1 MDTSLNQSEELI
13 KQKASDSGIKLISVI
28 ILLALVSVGL
38 YNPLKSIIF
47 PDNQYIN
54 TYQSSESFVNYIE
67 NMTWDLLE
75 KNSSKD
81 EFDFYQKNQY
91 KDVTYYLQV
100 KDELATPVTN
110 TNLLPNQILS
120 KSKQSSSFYIHIKLD
135 ENLQAISKES
145 SMDEAWEDNIVI
157 TFERLLASRE
167 DIKGKE
173 IELLLMIPKDVYL
186 KNGALEDN
194 IKNFYLERY
203 MILILA
209 IGSIIMFLI
218 LVWAGFT
225 NTLRQQNNS
234 FIKAMNKIPIEV
246 KCLIYILFGVCFALT
261 MELLFN
267 DNLSRYYSPK
277 LKFETIISDAN
288 IFFYL
293 IGIPATIF
301 LYTALYILV
310 SDIKNVFNSGIYESC
325 IKKSLIGKFFLK
337 LFKKL
342 NSTFSKLMS
351 FDISNTKNRKLMLVL
366 GINLIIA
373 WIIVFFTSFV
383 FLYIVFG
390 MGGSYSLFGSV
401 ILGMCIAI
409 IYSLFIFSYL
419 KDRMCELEQLYMV
432 TDEISLGNFNQHM
445 ELNLGIFNPILE
457 KLNSISE
464 GFKIAVDEEI
474 KSQNLKTEL
483 ISNVSHDLK
492 TPLTSIISYIDLL
505 KKENDMS
512 ETQKEYIEILEQ
524 KSQRLTLLIEDLFE
538 ASKAASGNIS
548 FNKSSLDL
556 VSLLRQTIAE
566 NENEISASGLLFKIQ
581 LPDSEQK
588 IICNLD
594 GKRTYRIFDNLISN
608 ILKYSLPSSRV
619 YIDVSLNMNKVLI
632 VFKNISAYE
641 MNFNPN
647 DIAERFVRGDKSR
660 NTDGS
665 GLGLSIA
672 KSFTELQGGE
682 FNIYI
687 DGDLFKVAISFE
699 VISEYEQEG

>member
-1 MDTSLNQSEELI
+1 MNQSEELI

-28 ILLALVSVGL
+28 ILLALISVGL

-135 ENLQAISKES
+135 ENLQAISKDS
-145 SMDEAWEDNIVI
+145 SMDETWEDNIVT

-173 IELLLMIPKDVYL
+173 LELLLMIPKDVYL

-234 FIKAMNKIPIEV
+234 FIKAMNKIPMEV
-246 KCLIYILFGVCFALT
+246 KCLIYILFGVGFALT

-301 LYTALYILV
+301 LYTALYVLV
-310 SDIKNVFNSGIYESC
+310 SDIKNVFNFGIYESC

-366 GINLIIA
+366 GINLIIV

-619 YIDVSLNMNKVLI
+619 YIDMSLDMNKVLI
-632 VFKNISAYE
+632 VLKNISAYE

-699 VISEYEQEG
+699 VINEYEQEGY

>member
-135 ENLQAISKES
+135 ENLQAISKDS
-145 SMDEAWEDNIVI
+145 SMDETWEDNIVI
-157 TFERLLASRE
+157 TLERLLASRE

-173 IELLLMIPKDVYL
+173 LELLLMIPKDVYL

-234 FIKAMNKIPIEV
+234 FIKAMNKIPMEV
-246 KCLIYILFGVCFALT
+246 KCLIYILFGVGFALT

-293 IGIPATIF
+293 IGIPVTIF
-301 LYTALYILV
+301 LYTALYVLV

-366 GINLIIA
+366 GINLIIV
-373 WIIVFFTSFV
+373 WIIVFFTSFI

-409 IYSLFIFSYL
+409 IYSLFILSYL
-419 KDRMCELEQLYMV
+419 KDRMCELEQLYIV

-556 VSLLRQTIAE
+556 V
-566 NENEISASGLLFKIQ
+566 
-581 LPDSEQK
+581 
-588 IICNLD
+588 
-594 GKRTYRIFDNLISN
+594 
-608 ILKYSLPSSRV
+608 
-619 YIDVSLNMNKVLI
+619 
-632 VFKNISAYE
+632 
-641 MNFNPN
+641 
-647 DIAERFVRGDKSR
+647 
-660 NTDGS
+660 
-665 GLGLSIA
+665 
-672 KSFTELQGGE
+672 
-682 FNIYI
+682 
-687 DGDLFKVAISFE
+687 
-699 VISEYEQEG
+699 

>member
-1 MDTSLNQSEELI
+1 MNQSEELI

-100 KDELATPVTN
+100 KDELATPFTN

-366 GINLIIA
+366 GINLIIV

-419 KDRMCELEQLYMV
+419 KDRMCELEQLYLV

-445 ELNLGIFNPILE
+445 ELNLGIYNPILE

-619 YIDVSLNMNKVLI
+619 YIDMSLDMNKVLI
-632 VFKNISAYE
+632 VLKNISAYE

>member
-100 KDELATPVTN
+100 KDELATPFTN

-173 IELLLMIPKDVYL
+173 LELLLMIPKDVYL

-619 YIDVSLNMNKVLI
+619 YIDMSLDMNKVLI
-632 VFKNISAYE
+632 VLKNISAYE

-672 KSFTELQGGE
+672 KSFTELQGGD

>member
-28 ILLALVSVGL
+28 ILLALISVGL

-173 IELLLMIPKDVYL
+173 LELLLMIPKDVYL

-293 IGIPATIF
+293 IGIPVTIF
-301 LYTALYILV
+301 LYTALYVLV

-366 GINLIIA
+366 GINLIIV

-619 YIDVSLNMNKVLI
+619 YIDMSLDMNKVLI
-632 VFKNISAYE
+632 VLKNISAYE

-672 KSFTELQGGE
+672 KSFTELQGGD

>member
-366 GINLIIA
+366 GINLIIV

>member
-1 MDTSLNQSEELI
+1 MNQSEELI

-28 ILLALVSVGL
+28 ILLALISVGL

-120 KSKQSSSFYIHIKLD
+120 NSKQSSSFYIHIKLD

-173 IELLLMIPKDVYL
+173 IELLLMTHKDVYL

-246 KCLIYILFGVCFALT
+246 KCLIYILFGVGFALT

-301 LYTALYILV
+301 LYTALYVLV

-366 GINLIIA
+366 GINLIIV

-672 KSFTELQGGE
+672 KSFTELQGGD

>member
-28 ILLALVSVGL
+28 ILLALISVGL

-135 ENLQAISKES
+135 ENLQAISKDS
-145 SMDEAWEDNIVI
+145 SMDETWEDNIVT

-173 IELLLMIPKDVYL
+173 LELLLMIPKDVYL

-234 FIKAMNKIPIEV
+234 FIKAMNKIPMEV
-246 KCLIYILFGVCFALT
+246 KCLIYILFGVGFALT

-301 LYTALYILV
+301 LYTALYVLV
-310 SDIKNVFNSGIYESC
+310 SDIKNVFNFGIYESC

-366 GINLIIA
+366 GINLIIV

-619 YIDVSLNMNKVLI
+619 YIDMSLDMNKVLI
-632 VFKNISAYE
+632 VLKNISAYE

-699 VISEYEQEG
+699 VINEYEQEG

>member
-1 MDTSLNQSEELI
+1 MNQSEELI

-135 ENLQAISKES
+135 ENLQAISKDS
-145 SMDEAWEDNIVI
+145 SMDETWEDNIVI
-157 TFERLLASRE
+157 TLERLLASRE

-173 IELLLMIPKDVYL
+173 LELLLMIPKDVYL

-234 FIKAMNKIPIEV
+234 FIKAMNKIPMEV
-246 KCLIYILFGVCFALT
+246 KCLIYILFGVGFALT

-293 IGIPATIF
+293 IGIPVTIF
-301 LYTALYILV
+301 LYTALYVLV

-366 GINLIIA
+366 GINLIIV
-373 WIIVFFTSFV
+373 WIIVFFTSFI

-409 IYSLFIFSYL
+409 IYSLFILSYL
-419 KDRMCELEQLYMV
+419 KDRMCELEQLYIV

-556 VSLLRQTIAE
+556 V
-566 NENEISASGLLFKIQ
+566 
-581 LPDSEQK
+581 
-588 IICNLD
+588 
-594 GKRTYRIFDNLISN
+594 
-608 ILKYSLPSSRV
+608 
-619 YIDVSLNMNKVLI
+619 
-632 VFKNISAYE
+632 
-641 MNFNPN
+641 
-647 DIAERFVRGDKSR
+647 
-660 NTDGS
+660 
-665 GLGLSIA
+665 
-672 KSFTELQGGE
+672 
-682 FNIYI
+682 
-687 DGDLFKVAISFE
+687 
-699 VISEYEQEG
+699 

>member
-1 MDTSLNQSEELI
+1 MNQSEELI

-28 ILLALVSVGL
+28 ILLALISVGL

-135 ENLQAISKES
+135 ENLQAISKDS
-145 SMDEAWEDNIVI
+145 SMDETWEDNIVI

-173 IELLLMIPKDVYL
+173 LELLLMIPKDVYL

-234 FIKAMNKIPIEV
+234 FIKAMNKIPMEV
-246 KCLIYILFGVCFALT
+246 KCLIYILFGVGFALT

-301 LYTALYILV
+301 LYTALYVLV

-366 GINLIIA
+366 GINLIIV

-419 KDRMCELEQLYMV
+419 KDRMCELEQLYIV

>member
-1 MDTSLNQSEELI
+1 
-13 KQKASDSGIKLISVI
+13 
-28 ILLALVSVGL
+28 
-38 YNPLKSIIF
+38 
-47 PDNQYIN
+47 
-54 TYQSSESFVNYIE
+54 
-67 NMTWDLLE
+67 
-75 KNSSKD
+75 
-81 EFDFYQKNQY
+81 
-91 KDVTYYLQV
+91 
-100 KDELATPVTN
+100 
-110 TNLLPNQILS
+110 
-120 KSKQSSSFYIHIKLD
+120 
-135 ENLQAISKES
+135 
-145 SMDEAWEDNIVI
+145 
-157 TFERLLASRE
+157 
-167 DIKGKE
+167 
-173 IELLLMIPKDVYL
+173 MIPKDVYL

-234 FIKAMNKIPIEV
+234 FIKAMNKIPMEV
-246 KCLIYILFGVCFALT
+246 KCLIYILFGVGFALT

-301 LYTALYILV
+301 LYTALYVLV
-310 SDIKNVFNSGIYESC
+310 SDIKNVFNFGIYESC
-325 IKKSLIGKFFLK
+325 IKKSLIGRFFLK

-342 NSTFSKLMS
+342 NSIFSKLMS

-366 GINLIIA
+366 GINLIIV

-432 TDEISLGNFNQHM
+432 TDEIYLGNFNQHM

>member
-75 KNSSKD
+75 KNFSKD

-91 KDVTYYLQV
+91 KDITYYLQV

-234 FIKAMNKIPIEV
+234 FIKAMNKIPMEV

-293 IGIPATIF
+293 IGIPVTIF
-301 LYTALYILV
+301 LYTALYVLV

-366 GINLIIA
+366 GINLIIV

-619 YIDVSLNMNKVLI
+619 YIDMSLDMNKVLI
-632 VFKNISAYE
+632 VLKNISAYE

-699 VISEYEQEG
+699 VINEYEQEG

>member
-209 IGSIIMFLI
+209 IGSIIMFII

-301 LYTALYILV
+301 LYTALYVLV

-366 GINLIIA
+366 GINLIIV

-524 KSQRLTLLIEDLFE
+524 KSQRLTVLIEDLFE

-619 YIDVSLNMNKVLI
+619 YIDLSLNMNKVLI

-699 VISEYEQEG
+699 VINEYEQEG

>member
-1 MDTSLNQSEELI
+1 MNQSEELI

-135 ENLQAISKES
+135 ENLQAISKGS
-145 SMDEAWEDNIVI
+145 SMDETWEDNIVT

-173 IELLLMIPKDVYL
+173 LELLLMIPKDVYL

-301 LYTALYILV
+301 LYTALYVLV

-366 GINLIIA
+366 GINLIIV

>member
-1 MDTSLNQSEELI
+1 MNQSEELI

-100 KDELATPVTN
+100 KDELATPFTN

-120 KSKQSSSFYIHIKLD
+120 KSKQASSFYIHIKLD

-234 FIKAMNKIPIEV
+234 FIKAMNKIPMEV

-342 NSTFSKLMS
+342 NSTFSKLIS

>member
-1 MDTSLNQSEELI
+1 MNQSEELI

-38 YNPLKSIIF
+38 YSPLKSIIF

-100 KDELATPVTN
+100 KDELATPFTN

-342 NSTFSKLMS
+342 NSTFSKLIS

-366 GINLIIA
+366 GINLIIV

-619 YIDVSLNMNKVLI
+619 YIDMSLDMNKVLI
-632 VFKNISAYE
+632 VLKNISAYE

>member
-28 ILLALVSVGL
+28 ILLALISVGL

-120 KSKQSSSFYIHIKLD
+120 NSKQSSSFYIHIKLD

-173 IELLLMIPKDVYL
+173 IELLLMTHKDVYL

-246 KCLIYILFGVCFALT
+246 KCLIYILFGVGFALT

-301 LYTALYILV
+301 LYTALYVLV

-366 GINLIIA
+366 GINLIIV

-672 KSFTELQGGE
+672 KSFTELQGGD

>member
-1 MDTSLNQSEELI
+1 MNQSEELI

-28 ILLALVSVGL
+28 ILLALISVGL

-100 KDELATPVTN
+100 KDELATPFTN

-234 FIKAMNKIPIEV
+234 FIKAMNKIPMEV
-246 KCLIYILFGVCFALT
+246 KCLIYILFGVGFALT

-293 IGIPATIF
+293 IGIPVTIF
-301 LYTALYILV
+301 LYTALYVLV

-366 GINLIIA
+366 GINLIIV

-419 KDRMCELEQLYMV
+419 KDRMCELEQLYIV

-619 YIDVSLNMNKVLI
+619 YIDMSLDMNKVLI
-632 VFKNISAYE
+632 VLKNISAYE

>member
-173 IELLLMIPKDVYL
+173 LELLLMIPKDVYL

-234 FIKAMNKIPIEV
+234 FIKAMNKIPMEV
-246 KCLIYILFGVCFALT
+246 KCLIYILFGVGFALT

-293 IGIPATIF
+293 IGIPVTIF
-301 LYTALYILV
+301 LYTALYVLV

-366 GINLIIA
+366 GINLIIV
-373 WIIVFFTSFV
+373 WIIVFFTSFI

-419 KDRMCELEQLYMV
+419 KDRMCELEQLYIV

-505 KKENDMS
+505 KKENDLS

-566 NENEISASGLLFKIQ
+566 NENEI
-581 LPDSEQK
+581 
-588 IICNLD
+588 
-594 GKRTYRIFDNLISN
+594 
-608 ILKYSLPSSRV
+608 
-619 YIDVSLNMNKVLI
+619 
-632 VFKNISAYE
+632 
-641 MNFNPN
+641 
-647 DIAERFVRGDKSR
+647 
-660 NTDGS
+660 
-665 GLGLSIA
+665 
-672 KSFTELQGGE
+672 
-682 FNIYI
+682 
-687 DGDLFKVAISFE
+687 
-699 VISEYEQEG
+699 

>member
-38 YNPLKSIIF
+38 YSPLKSIIF

-91 KDVTYYLQV
+91 KDITYYLQV

-135 ENLQAISKES
+135 ENLQAISKDS
-145 SMDEAWEDNIVI
+145 SMDETWEDNIVT

-173 IELLLMIPKDVYL
+173 LELLLMIPKDVYL

-234 FIKAMNKIPIEV
+234 FIKTMNKIPMEV
-246 KCLIYILFGVCFALT
+246 KCLIYILFGVGFALT

-301 LYTALYILV
+301 LYTALYVLV

-342 NSTFSKLMS
+342 NSTFSKLIS

-366 GINLIIA
+366 GINLIIV

-419 KDRMCELEQLYMV
+419 KDRMCELEQLYIV

-619 YIDVSLNMNKVLI
+619 YIDLSLNMNKVLI

-647 DIAERFVRGDKSR
+647 DIAERFVRVDKSR

>member
-135 ENLQAISKES
+135 ENLQAISKGS
-145 SMDEAWEDNIVI
+145 SMDETWEDNIVT

-234 FIKAMNKIPIEV
+234 FIKAMNKIPMEV

-342 NSTFSKLMS
+342 NSTFSKLIS

>member
-1 MDTSLNQSEELI
+1 M
-13 KQKASDSGIKLISVI
+13 
-28 ILLALVSVGL
+28 
-38 YNPLKSIIF
+38 
-47 PDNQYIN
+47 
-54 TYQSSESFVNYIE
+54 
-67 NMTWDLLE
+67 
-75 KNSSKD
+75 
-81 EFDFYQKNQY
+81 
-91 KDVTYYLQV
+91 
-100 KDELATPVTN
+100 
-110 TNLLPNQILS
+110 
-120 KSKQSSSFYIHIKLD
+120 
-135 ENLQAISKES
+135 
-145 SMDEAWEDNIVI
+145 
-157 TFERLLASRE
+157 
-167 DIKGKE
+167 
-173 IELLLMIPKDVYL
+173 
-186 KNGALEDN
+186 
-194 IKNFYLERY
+194 
-203 MILILA
+203 
-209 IGSIIMFLI
+209 
-218 LVWAGFT
+218 
-225 NTLRQQNNS
+225 
-234 FIKAMNKIPIEV
+234 EV
-246 KCLIYILFGVCFALT
+246 KCLIYILFGVGFALT
-261 MELLFN
+261 MEFLFN

-366 GINLIIA
+366 GINLIIV

-390 MGGSYSLFGSV
+390 IGGSYSLFGSV

-419 KDRMCELEQLYMV
+419 KDRMCELEQLYIV

-566 NENEISASGLLFKIQ
+566 NENDISASGLLFKIQ

-588 IICNLD
+588 IICKLD

-619 YIDVSLNMNKVLI
+619 YIDMSLNMNKVLI

-682 FNIYI
+682 FNGMFEKLIGEIDYQLIVGILVGIISYILFDINGYLSERDKSLSNFNEWIKKAYI
-687 DGDLFKVAISFE
+687 DIRFKGLKIEDIIKSIEEDVTPSSDIPTYFRYAMLKEKYDSIESIIVVLYLDQINRDTNVLPKRYLEQISIFLINIICILIFVAAVLGFPLIFAKVMQIGIGKLISLGINQYLFLFIVGLIIPEFCVSGYA
-699 VISEYEQEG
+699 YL

>member
-1 MDTSLNQSEELI
+1 MNQSEELI

-100 KDELATPVTN
+100 KDELATPFTN

-135 ENLQAISKES
+135 ENLQAISKDS
-145 SMDEAWEDNIVI
+145 SMDETWEDNIVT

-173 IELLLMIPKDVYL
+173 LELLLMIPKDVYL

-310 SDIKNVFNSGIYESC
+310 SDIKNVFNSGIYKSC

-342 NSTFSKLMS
+342 NSTFSKLIS

-619 YIDVSLNMNKVLI
+619 YIDMSLDMNKVLI
-632 VFKNISAYE
+632 VLKNISAYE

-699 VISEYEQEG
+699 VINEYEQEG

>member
-293 IGIPATIF
+293 IGIPVTIF
-301 LYTALYILV
+301 LYTALYVLV
-310 SDIKNVFNSGIYESC
+310 SDIKNVFNFGIYESC

-342 NSTFSKLMS
+342 NSTFSKLIS

-366 GINLIIA
+366 GINLIIV

-419 KDRMCELEQLYMV
+419 KDRMCELEQLYIV

-619 YIDVSLNMNKVLI
+619 YIDVSFNMNKVLI

-699 VISEYEQEG
+699 VINEYEQEG

>member
-366 GINLIIA
+366 GINLIIV

-699 VISEYEQEG
+699 VINEYEQEG

>member
-1 MDTSLNQSEELI
+1 MDTNLNQSEELI

-28 ILLALVSVGL
+28 ILLALISVAL

-75 KNSSKD
+75 RNSSKD

-91 KDVTYYLQV
+91 KDITYYLQV

-110 TNLLPNQILS
+110 ANLLPNQILS

-342 NSTFSKLMS
+342 NSTFSKLIS

-366 GINLIIA
+366 GINLIIV

>member
-1 MDTSLNQSEELI
+1 LDTSLNQSEELI

-135 ENLQAISKES
+135 ENLQAISKDS
-145 SMDEAWEDNIVI
+145 SMDETWEDNIVT

-173 IELLLMIPKDVYL
+173 LELLLMIPKDVYL

-234 FIKAMNKIPIEV
+234 FIKAMNKIPMEV
-246 KCLIYILFGVCFALT
+246 KCLIYILFGVGFALT

-301 LYTALYILV
+301 LYTALYVLV
-310 SDIKNVFNSGIYESC
+310 SDIKNVFNFGIYESC

-366 GINLIIA
+366 GINLIIV

>member
-1 MDTSLNQSEELI
+1 MNQSEELI

-293 IGIPATIF
+293 IGIPVTIF
-301 LYTALYILV
+301 LYTALYIFV

-342 NSTFSKLMS
+342 NSTFSKLIS

-366 GINLIIA
+366 GINLIIV

-619 YIDVSLNMNKVLI
+619 YIDMSLDMNKVLI
-632 VFKNISAYE
+632 VLKNISAYE

-699 VISEYEQEG
+699 VINEYEQEG

>member
-1 MDTSLNQSEELI
+1 MNQSEELI

-28 ILLALVSVGL
+28 ILLALISVAL

-75 KNSSKD
+75 RNSSKD

-91 KDVTYYLQV
+91 KDITYYLQV

-110 TNLLPNQILS
+110 ANLLPNQILS

-342 NSTFSKLMS
+342 NSTFSKLIS

-366 GINLIIA
+366 GINLIIV

>member
-135 ENLQAISKES
+135 ENLQAISKDS
-145 SMDEAWEDNIVI
+145 SMDETWEDNIVT

-173 IELLLMIPKDVYL
+173 LELLLMIPKDVYL

-234 FIKAMNKIPIEV
+234 FIKAMNKIPMEV
-246 KCLIYILFGVCFALT
+246 KCLIYILFGVGFALT

-301 LYTALYILV
+301 LYTALYVLV

-342 NSTFSKLMS
+342 NSTFSKLIS

-366 GINLIIA
+366 GINLIIV

-619 YIDVSLNMNKVLI
+619 YIDMSLDMNKVLI
-632 VFKNISAYE
+632 VLKNISAYE

-699 VISEYEQEG
+699 VINEYEQEG

>member
-100 KDELATPVTN
+100 KDELATPFTN

-173 IELLLMIPKDVYL
+173 LELLLMIPKDVYL

-234 FIKAMNKIPIEV
+234 FIKAMNKIPMEV
-246 KCLIYILFGVCFALT
+246 KCLIYILFGVGFALT

-366 GINLIIA
+366 GINLIIV

-619 YIDVSLNMNKVLI
+619 YIDMSLNMNKALI

-699 VISEYEQEG
+699 VISEYEQ

>member
-1 MDTSLNQSEELI
+1 MNQSEELI

-293 IGIPATIF
+293 IGIPVTIF
-301 LYTALYILV
+301 LYTALYIFV

-342 NSTFSKLMS
+342 NSTFSKLIS

-366 GINLIIA
+366 GINLIIV
-373 WIIVFFTSFV
+373 WIIVFFTSFI

-619 YIDVSLNMNKVLI
+619 YIDMSLDMNKVLI
-632 VFKNISAYE
+632 VLKNISAYE

-699 VISEYEQEG
+699 VINEYEQEG

>member
-225 NTLRQQNNS
+225 NTLRQQKNS

-301 LYTALYILV
+301 LYTALYVLV

-342 NSTFSKLMS
+342 NSTFSKLIS

-672 KSFTELQGGE
+672 KSFSELQGGE

-699 VISEYEQEG
+699 VINEYEQEG

>member
-28 ILLALVSVGL
+28 ILLALISVGL

-194 IKNFYLERY
+194 IKNFCLERY

-366 GINLIIA
+366 GINLIIV

>member
-135 ENLQAISKES
+135 ENLQAISKDS
-145 SMDEAWEDNIVI
+145 SMDETWEDNIVI

-173 IELLLMIPKDVYL
+173 LELLLMIPKDVYL

-234 FIKAMNKIPIEV
+234 FIKAMNKIPMEV
-246 KCLIYILFGVCFALT
+246 KCLIYILFGVGFALT

-301 LYTALYILV
+301 LYTALYVLV

-366 GINLIIA
+366 GINLIIV